1 MELKKG
7 QVVHVGNT
15 KFVGSIPDDVA
26 IKLGLKKVKKE
37 KLKNEYKVNS

>member
-15 KFVGSIPDDVA
+15 KFVGSIPDEVA
-26 IKLGLKKVKKE
+26 VKLGLKKVKKE
-37 KLKNEYKVNS
+37 KPKNEYKIDS